1 MAGPGGTVTGTIYS
15 VGETQQVT
23 DRFRK
28 RVFVLTFADNPK
40 YPQHVEF
47 QVTGDKCGLL
57 DDFGEGEIV
66 TVEYNLR
73 GRLRTKGDGCF
84 NALEAWRIGPAQ
96 AQARAGAQRHRDER
110 PPSPRSDGPP
120 PPTDDDLPW

>member
-23 DRFRK
+23 ERFRK

-40 YPQHVEF
+40 YPQYVEF

-57 DDFGEGEIV
+57 DDYAEGEIV

-73 GRLRTKGDGCF
+73 GRLRNRGDGCF

-96 AQARAGAQRHRDER
+96 GSEQPQRHRDER
-110 PPSPRSDGPP
+110 PPAPRSDGPP